1 MRDMEQAMLKP
12 GLTKLYKFIGFAIN
26 FILLKVHPALNW
38 NQDLLLFGLN
48 RFLVARKLKSLAS
61 GTENYVWCVF
71 FYKQNM
77 FQLPWK
83 FEFMRLP
90 QGYHLQLDQ
99 HQGLHNHIPCILV
112 ARTKVSQ
119 ECGQILEKPSYTCN
133 KKNLLTIPWRIHL
146 WARNLLTHNKLIII
160 KYYYHHQQHSAPSLK
175 IPI

>member
-1 MRDMEQAMLKP
+1 M
-12 GLTKLYKFIGFAIN
+12 
-26 FILLKVHPALNW
+26 
-38 NQDLLLFGLN
+38 FGLN
-48 RFLVARKLKSLAS
+48 RFLVARKIEKSRIWHRKLR
-61 GTENYVWCVF
+61 VVCF

-119 ECGQILEKPSYTCN
+119 ECGQILEKPGYIIHT
-133 KKNLLTIPWRIHL
+133 KKVLLTTPPRIQL
-146 WARNLLTHNKLIII
+146 WARNLLAHNKLIIII
-160 KYYYHHQQHSAPSLK
+160 KYYYHHQRHPEPLLK